1 MSNHI
6 AIIGGGITGL
16 TLAYRLSSQNRVTV
30 FEKEKALG
38 GLAVSFKKENWQ
50 WPLENFYHHF
60 FPSDKETI
68 KLLEELN
75 LVYFFSR
82 PKTSIYQGGQICQ
95 FDSAISLLAY
105 PHLNLYQ
112 KLRAG
117 TAIATLKALPN
128 EKLLGKKL
136 ATRVLPQLMGNKA
149 YQILWEPLLWGK
161 FGPQMNQVSAVW
173 LWARIKKRNP
183 KLGYIKGGCQH
194 LIDRLISEIK
204 NNKGQIKVNS
214 PIKNLNQLK
223 NFSRIIVTTSPQI
236 FLKIAP
242 NLPKEYQNQ
251 LASIKTL
258 ATLNLILVTKKPLL
272 TDNTYWLNINDKNFP
287 FVALVQH
294 TNLIDP
300 RFYDGNHILYIGGYY
315 PQNHPYLKMNKE
327 NLLKKFSPYLQK
339 INPNC
344 HQLSIINYQLSK
356 SLYAQPIVTPHYQK
370 IIPSFQTPID
380 NVYLACMAQI
390 YPWDRG
396 INYTIKTANKLAN
409 LLA

>member
-30 FEKEKALG
+30 FEKEKILG
-38 GLAVSFKKENWQ
+38 GLAAGFKKENWQ

-68 KLLEELN
+68 KLLKELN
-75 LVYFFSR
+75 LAYFFSR
-82 PKTSIYQGGQICQ
+82 PKTSIYQRGQIDQ

-117 TAIATLKALPN
+117 TAIATLKTIPN
-128 EKLLGKKL
+128 EKLLGEKL
-136 ATRVLPQLMGNKA
+136 ATRTFPRLIGNKA
-149 YQILWEPLLWGK
+149 YQVLLEPLLWGK
-161 FGPQMNQVSAVW
+161 FGRQMNQVSAVW
-173 LWARIKKRNP
+173 LWARIKKRSQ
-183 KLGYIKGGCQH
+183 KLGYIKNGHQH

-204 NNKGQIKVNS
+204 NNKGQIKANY
-214 PIKNLNQLK
+214 PIKNLSQLK
-223 NFSRIIVTTSPQI
+223 NFSKIIVTTSPQI
-236 FLKIAP
+236 FLEITS
-242 NLPKEYQNQ
+242 NLPKEYQSR

-258 ATLNLILVTKKPLL
+258 AALNLILVTKRPLL

-294 TNLIDP
+294 TNFIDP
-300 RFYDGNHILYIGGYY
+300 HFYGGNHILYIGGYY

-327 NLLKKFSPYLQK
+327 KLLKEFLPYLQK
-339 INPNC
+339 INPHF
-344 HQLSIINYQLSK
+344 HQSSIIDYRSSK
-356 SLYAQPIVTPHYQK
+356 SLYAQPLVTPDYK
-370 IIPSFQTPID
+370 IPSHQTPIP
-380 NVYLACMAQI
+380 NIYLACMEQI

-396 INYTIKTANKLAN
+396 INYAIETANKLAS